1 MNYQNYLDEDLI
13 NQVKESIEDYDHN
26 TFALVL
32 INDQHPEY
40 ESVFDDL
47 EMNHN
52 FYTMN
57 WKAEKEYSVRY
68 LSGFDLDVSQIN
80 LKSIL
85 KDVYNDSCVVPSCIV

>member
-1 MNYQNYLDEDLI
+1 MNYQNYLDKDLI
-13 NQVKESIEDYDHN
+13 NQVKESMEEDDHN

-57 WKAEKEYSVRY
+57 WKAEEETGTALKLEIVLRLKLFVEAVRK
-68 LSGFDLDVSQIN
+68 LS
-80 LKSIL
+80 
-85 KDVYNDSCVVPSCIV
+85 